1 VVDEFETP
9 ELYDLRLGS
18 GVVREDD
25 GVTLF
30 LGIMEGEGACGNSDE
45 IGGSG

>member
-1 VVDEFETP
+1 MLEEREMP
-9 ELYDLRLGS
+9 ELIDFRLWS

-30 LGIMEGEGACGNSDE
+30 RGINEGD
-45 IGGSG
+45 